1 MEEQMLWLQ
10 RTVVG
15 LRSFPWCA
23 CAFCIESHWIQAALF
38 CHFLSALWILH
49 STVFKPPWKGS
60 CEPTPS
66 VFWRTVSSSAAV
78 SSAWEKQTNQESRFR
93 PLAVA
98 QVPNLLFGNQEA
110 VLPAPPPPILWEN
123 FHRWAL
129 RVCLSYGRYQCLP
142 WGGREESPDQV
153 AFKLA
158 HVSQVR
164 HPDRAA

>member
-38 CHFLSALWILH
+38 CRFLSALWILH

-66 VFWRTVSSSAAV
+66 VFWRT
-78 SSAWEKQTNQESRFR
+78 
-93 PLAVA
+93 
-98 QVPNLLFGNQEA
+98 G
-110 VLPAPPPPILWEN
+110 
-123 FHRWAL
+123 
-129 RVCLSYGRYQCLP
+129 CLP
-142 WGGREESPDQV
+142 QLLSPQPEKNRQIRNPGFGPWLLPKSLTYCLVTRRQFFQLRLHLSFGKTFTAGHLGFVFPMADISVFRGEEGKK
-153 AFKLA
+153 ALIKWHLN
-158 HVSQVR
+158 
-164 HPDRAA
+164 